1 MPNDPNKPKP
11 VDQATQEAPFVTE
24 GTRNGTTVPLQGL
37 DRGPTEPGGDLI
49 YVAGRTQWE
58 MFARRFRRHR
68 LALAS
73 ACVLVLLFAIAIVG
87 PTVSPYKYDQI
98 EYTGAKPPSIQH
110 LMGTDELGRDE
121 LTRLMQGGRVSL
133 MVGIVVAVLSA
144 AIGTLVGM
152 VAGYYG
158 GRVDNVL
165 MRFTDMVLA
174 LPLLPLL
181 MVAGLV
187 FSDLGWD
194 SLYVIPLILGLLEW
208 MAVARLV
215 RGSFL
220 ALREKEFV
228 EAAHA
233 MGASDWRIIT
243 RHLLPN
249 SIAPIVVNTTLVVGA
264 AIIVES
270 VLSFLGFGIQPPTPS
285 WGNMLSGARS
295 TMVVSPW
302 LMWAPG
308 VAIVLTVLSVNFLG
322 DGLRDALDPTQVRVR
337 E

>member
-1 MPNDPNKPKP
+1 MTPERPIPPQAAVEESAPQSSGP
-11 VDQATQEAPFVTE
+11 VGDDQSVYE
-24 GTRNGTTVPLQGL
+24 
-37 DRGPTEPGGDLI
+37 
-49 YVAGRTQWE
+49 AGRTQWQ
-58 MFARRFRRHR
+58 MFWRRFKRHK

-73 ACVLVLLFAIAIVG
+73 AVILLVFYAIALIG
-87 PTVSPYKYDQI
+87 PYLSPYEYDKI
-98 EYTGAKPPSIQH
+98 TYSGAEKPSWSHP
-110 LMGTDELGRDE
+110 LGTDELGRDE
-121 LTRLMQGGRVSL
+121 LTRLVHGGRVSL
-133 MVGIVVAVLSA
+133 MVGLVVAVLSA
-144 AIGTLVGM
+144 GIGTAIGM
-152 VAGYYG
+152 VSGFYG
-158 GRVDNVL
+158 GAVDNVL

-187 FSDLGWD
+187 MADLGFPSVWAI
-194 SLYVIPLILGLLEW
+194 VIILGVLSW

-215 RGSFL
+215 RSSFL

-228 EAAHA
+228 EAARA

-243 RHLLPN
+243 QHLLPN
-249 SIAPIVVNTTLVVGA
+249 SIAPIVVNTTLVVGSS
-264 AIIVES
+264 IIVES

-285 WGNMLSGARS
+285 WGNMLTDAKS
-295 TMVVSPW
+295 TMTLYPW

>member
-1 MPNDPNKPKP
+1 MTNPRMDK
-11 VDQATQEAPFVTE
+11 ATEKEPFVTTELRDGTEVPLE
-24 GTRNGTTVPLQGL
+24 GT
-37 DRGPTEPGGDLI
+37 DRSPMEPGGDLM
-49 YVAGRTQWE
+49 YVAGRTQRQ
-58 MFARRFRRHR
+58 MFWLRFKRHKLAVLSAAVL
-68 LALAS
+68 LALY
-73 ACVLVLLFAIAIVG
+73 LIAIFG
-87 PTVSPYKYDQI
+87 PMLSPYSYDKI
-98 EYTGAKPPSIQH
+98 DYMGATPPSVQH
-110 LMGTDELGRDE
+110 PLGTDELGRDE
-121 LTRLMQGGRVSL
+121 LTRIMYGGRISL
-133 MVGIVVAVLSA
+133 MVGLVVAILSA
-144 AIGTLVGM
+144 GIGTIVGM
-152 VAGYYG
+152 LAGFYG
-158 GRVDNVL
+158 GRVDNIL
-165 MRFTDMVLA
+165 MRFTDMMLA

-181 MVAGLV
+181 MVAGLIV
-187 FSDLGWD
+187 AQLKID
-194 SLYVIPLILGLLEW
+194 SMWAIVVILGVLEW

-215 RGSFL
+215 RSSFL

-243 RHLLPN
+243 QHLLPN

-285 WGNMLSGARS
+285 WGNMLSDARS
-295 TMVVSPW
+295 TMVLYPW

-308 VAIVLTVLSVNFLG
+308 IAIVLTVLSVNFLG

>member
-1 MPNDPNKPKP
+1 VPDDSMKPL
-11 VDQATQEAPFVTE
+11 DQATKEAPHE
-24 GTRNGTTVPLQGL
+24 TTVTRAGQTIPLEGIDGVTTQ
-37 DRGPTEPGGDLI
+37 PGGDLM
-49 YVAGRTQWE
+49 YVAGHTQSQ
-58 MFARRFRRHR
+58 MFWRRFRRHR
-68 LALAS
+68 LALVS
-73 ACVLVLLFAIAIVG
+73 VIVLLLLCAISFVG
-87 PTVSPYKYDQI
+87 PLVSPYQPDQI
-98 EYTGAKPPSIQH
+98 DYLGAQAPSMH
-110 LMGTDELGRDE
+110 HFLGTDELGRDE
-121 LTRLMQGGRVSL
+121 LTRLMYGGRVSL
-133 MVGIVVAVLSA
+133 MVGIVVAILSA

-152 VAGYYG
+152 IAGYYG
-158 GRVDNVL
+158 GGIDNVL

-187 FSDLGWD
+187 FADLRLN
-194 SLYVIPLILGLLEW
+194 SLLVIPLILGVLEW
-208 MAVARLV
+208 MSVARLV
-215 RGSFL
+215 RSSFL

-243 RHLLPN
+243 QHLLPN
-249 SIAPIVVNTTLVVGA
+249 SIAPIVVNTTLVVGG

-285 WGNMLSGARS
+285 WGNMLSDAKDA
-295 TMVVSPW
+295 MLLFPW

-308 VAIVLTVLSVNFLG
+308 IAIVLTVLSVNFLG

-337 E
+337 D

>member
-1 MPNDPNKPKP
+1 MPGIDKATEKEPN
-11 VDQATQEAPFVTE
+11 VTTTLRDGQEVPLE
-24 GTRNGTTVPLQGL
+24 GTDRSPL
-37 DRGPTEPGGDLI
+37 EPGGDLI
-49 YVAGRTQWE
+49 YVAGRTQRE
-58 MFARRFRRHR
+58 MFWRRFKRHK
-68 LALAS
+68 LAVVS
-73 ACVLVLLFAIAIVG
+73 AVVIVLLYVIAFFG
-87 PTVSPYKYDQI
+87 PMLSPYSFDTI
-98 EYTGAKPPSIQH
+98 EYTGAQPPSLQH
-110 LMGTDELGRDE
+110 PLGTDELGRDE
-121 LTRLMQGGRVSL
+121 MTRIMYGGRISL
-133 MVGIVVAVLSA
+133 TVGLVVAIISA
-144 AIGTLVGM
+144 GLGTLVGM
-152 VAGYYG
+152 ASGFYG
-158 GRVDNVL
+158 GRTDNIL
-165 MRFTDMVLA
+165 MRFTDMMLA

-181 MVAGLV
+181 MVAGLIV
-187 FSDLGWD
+187 ADLKID
-194 SLYVIPLILGLLEW
+194 SMWAIVVILGLLEW

-228 EAAHA
+228 EAARA

-243 RHLLPN
+243 EHLLPN

-285 WGNMLSGARS
+285 WGNMLSDARS
-295 TMVVSPW
+295 TMVLYPW

-308 VAIVLTVLSVNFLG
+308 IAIVLTVLSVNFLG

>member
-1 MPNDPNKPKP
+1 MPGIDKATEKEPN
-11 VDQATQEAPFVTE
+11 VTTTLRDGQEVPLE
-24 GTRNGTTVPLQGL
+24 GTDRSPL
-37 DRGPTEPGGDLI
+37 EPGGDLI
-49 YVAGRTQWE
+49 YVAGRTQRE
-58 MFARRFRRHR
+58 MFWRRFKRHK
-68 LALAS
+68 LAVVS
-73 ACVLVLLFAIAIVG
+73 AVVIVLLYVIAFFG
-87 PTVSPYKYDQI
+87 PMLSPYSFDKI
-98 EYTGAKPPSIQH
+98 EYTGAQPPSLQH
-110 LMGTDELGRDE
+110 PLGTDELGRDE
-121 LTRLMQGGRVSL
+121 MTRIMYGGRISL
-133 MVGIVVAVLSA
+133 TVGLVVAIISA
-144 AIGTLVGM
+144 GLGTLVGM
-152 VAGYYG
+152 AAGFYG
-158 GRVDNVL
+158 GRTDNIL
-165 MRFTDMVLA
+165 MRFTDMMLA

-181 MVAGLV
+181 MVAGLIV
-187 FSDLGWD
+187 ADLKINSMWAIVG
-194 SLYVIPLILGLLEW
+194 ILGLLEW

-228 EAAHA
+228 EAARA

-243 RHLLPN
+243 EHLLPN

-285 WGNMLSGARS
+285 WGNMLSDARS
-295 TMVVSPW
+295 TMVLYPW

-308 VAIVLTVLSVNFLG
+308 IAIVLTVLSVNFLG